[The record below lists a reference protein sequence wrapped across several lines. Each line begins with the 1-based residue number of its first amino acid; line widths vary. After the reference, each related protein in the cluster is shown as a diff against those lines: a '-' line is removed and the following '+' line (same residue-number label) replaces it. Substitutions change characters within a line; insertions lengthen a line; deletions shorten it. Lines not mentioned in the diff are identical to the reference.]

1 MKLSERSQTWK
12 DDPTGFRFR
21 EVPGGMECT
30 ETDRQQEG
38 GNRGLVR
45 RRGEEP
51 VSIWQDEN
59 VLEMHGAHGDTRC
72 ILMPLSCALKNAS
85 EGKLC
90 VMCMLLK
97 LKKF

>member
-1 MKLSERSQTWK
+1 MKEARPGRMTLQASTSVRSLGAWNAQRQT
-12 DDPTGFRFR
+12 DSRRVGTGGWR
-21 EVPGGMECT
+21 EEV
-30 ETDRQQEG
+30 
-38 GNRGLVR
+38 
-45 RRGEEP
+45 GES
-51 VSIWQDEN
+51 VSVWQDEN